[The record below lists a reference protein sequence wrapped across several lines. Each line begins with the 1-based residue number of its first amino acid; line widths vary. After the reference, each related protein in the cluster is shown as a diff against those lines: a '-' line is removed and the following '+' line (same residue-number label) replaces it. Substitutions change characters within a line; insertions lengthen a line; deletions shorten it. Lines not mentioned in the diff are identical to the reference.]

1 MVSLQF
7 IAPAIDRYGNAAR
20 PWISLLLPYLS
31 PLPASLAGR
40 AVSAAVGGNLGG
52 VLVGAAGLTFYMFLF
67 SGLLWRRFAAQ
78 LRGEELSETPAPV
91 QAIARRKSIE
101 QTEQLE
107 TLRLLSPQ
115 VAAVLRKEFRYLT
128 RNAFAFLMLL
138 VPPLLVLVFTWQFPG
153 RNTAAPDQEI
163 SPDFFFPGMVA
174 YLILFL
180 MAPSY
185 NCFAYE
191 GRGIQSYYMAPVR
204 FREVFLG
211 KNLMLIAVLALE
223 IALCMLVL
231 VFRVGLPSAH
241 IFVST
246 LAAIVFAVTG
256 QLSIANWSSLSFPRK
271 LEFGQMR
278 GQRQSGMAVLIAFG
292 VQIVLGSISALIL
305 LTGRWTGNPWLP
317 AEVFAGLAAAALAGY
332 LASLDA
338 LSHLA
343 EKKKETL
350 IEALCR

>member
-1 MVSLQF
+1 M
-7 IAPAIDRYGNAAR
+7 
-20 PWISLLLPYLS
+20 
-31 PLPASLAGR
+31 
-40 AVSAAVGGNLGG
+40 
-52 VLVGAAGLTFYMFLF
+52 M
-67 SGLLWRRFAAQ
+67 
-78 LRGEELSETPAPV
+78 
-91 QAIARRKSIE
+91 
-101 QTEQLE
+101 
-107 TLRLLSPQ
+107 
-115 VAAVLRKEFRYLT
+115 
-128 RNAFAFLMLL
+128 
-138 VPPLLVLVFTWQFPG
+138 
-153 RNTAAPDQEI
+153 
-163 SPDFFFPGMVA
+163 A
-174 YLILFL
+174 YLILIL

-211 KNLMLIAVLALE
+211 KNLMLIAVLAVE

-231 VFRVGLPSAH
+231 VFRVGLPSAP
-241 IFVST
+241 IFVAT

-305 LTGRWTGNPWLP
+305 LTGRWTGNHWLP
-317 AEVFAGLAAAALAGY
+317 AEVFAGLAAAALGGY